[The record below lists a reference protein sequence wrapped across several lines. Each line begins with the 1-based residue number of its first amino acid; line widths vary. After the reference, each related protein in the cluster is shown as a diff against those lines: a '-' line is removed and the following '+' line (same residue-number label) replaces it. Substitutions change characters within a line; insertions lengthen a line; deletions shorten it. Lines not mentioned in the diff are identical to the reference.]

1 MKSLELNFLGYKHV
15 LEKRRVCEI
24 NFIKKYEPVV
34 SINHETRSE
43 TANIQVFILNALSN
57 FTASTQIYE
66 VTCMIF
72 PHIS

>member
-1 MKSLELNFLGYKHV
+1 MTSSELNCLGYKHI

-24 NFIKKYEPVV
+24 NFIKKYEPAVG
-34 SINHETRSE
+34 INHETRSE
-43 TANIQVFILNALSN
+43 TANTQVFILDAFSN

-72 PHIS
+72 PQIS